1 MKKNFVILTELG
13 RRNSGSGHYTRSL
26 IIKKEIK
33 RNCEIIIKNIKNI
46 KINLDKKDI
55 KINLINKNIEI
66 KNFLKK
72 KYKNILII
80 DKYKFDKNEINFFKK
95 FFYKIF
101 VFNDLKFIKNSSNF
115 FSFYP
120 QTLKKLKYTK
130 NFIEGKE
137 IFPVNEKLLTI
148 RKKYKIRQSVKKIF
162 LFFGGAVNEKVLYRI
177 IYKINL
183 NFSKT
188 LKFYLYTNQKL
199 IKKKIPKNFYII
211 KVNKNYFN
219 DLLKYDLAI
228 ISSGFVK
235 FDLLTIGMPI
245 VYVPLYD
252 HQIKIANDYSKNNF
266 GVNLDNIKVLDYLT
280 KSNKDTDY
288 KNPFSYKKRLK
299 IFKFYRSNFDG
310 KGANII
316 KNYLL
321 GS

>member
-13 RRNSGSGHYTRSL
+13 RRNSGSGHYSRSL
-26 IIKKEIK
+26 IIKKKIE
-33 RNCEIIIKNIKNI
+33 RNCEIVIKKNKNIKNIKNI
-46 KINLDKKDI
+46 KINLIEKDI
-55 KINLINKNIEI
+55 EIN
-66 KNFLKK
+66 NFLKK
-72 KYKNILII
+72 DHKNILII
-80 DKYKFDKNEINFFKK
+80 DKYKFDKNIIKFFKK

-120 QTLKKLKYTK
+120 QTLKKLKYKK

-137 IFPVNEKLLTI
+137 IFPVNQKLLVT
-148 RKKYKIRQSVKKIF
+148 RKKYKIRKSIKKVF
-162 LFFGGAVNEKVLYRI
+162 LFFGGVVNEKILFRI
-177 IYKINL
+177 ISKINS

-188 LKFYLYTNQKL
+188 LKFYLYTNQL
-199 IKKKIPKNFYII
+199 IIKKKIPKNFYII

-245 VYVPLYD
+245 IYIPMYD
-252 HQIKIANDYSKNNF
+252 HRIKIANNYSKNNF
-266 GVNLDNIKVLDYLT
+266 GVNLDNIKMLDYLT
-280 KSNKDTDY
+280 KSNKNTNF

-299 IFKFYRSNFDG
+299 IFEFYRSNFDG
-310 KGANII
+310 KGADKI
-316 KNYLL
+316 KNYLFK
-321 GS
+321 S